1 MESRLLQPYDKEC
14 MKMAMLKHEETFKE
28 QVYELHRLY
37 RIQKMLMN
45 NLKTNHQTHG
55 YNANYTT
62 YDEHQKPRRKL
73 ERPLD
78 LERPAEEYVMEEGG
92 NNNNGM
98 LETEDV
104 NDIELTLGL
113 GPTSFRQQ
121 QRKKDDTSL
130 NSDTGPSFSSSSNE
144 SSYDQRRNTNNN
156 ARKRG
161 DNNREEQQQ
170 FSAGN
175 NKWGGLMN
183 NCDVDEQLRQKQSPW
198 LFRVMS
204 LNMT

>member
-1 MESRLLQPYDKEC
+1 MERLLQPYDKEC

-37 RIQKMLMN
+37 RVQKMLMN
-45 NLKTNHQTHG
+45 SMKTNQAHG
-55 YNANYTT
+55 YANYS
-62 YDEHQKPRRKL
+62 YEEQQKPRRK
-73 ERPLD
+73 LD
-78 LERPAEEYVMEEGG
+78 LERPAEEYIMDEGA
-92 NNNNGM
+92 NNGM
-98 LETEDV
+98 LETEDE

-113 GPTSFRQQ
+113 GPTSFR

-144 SSYDQRRNTNNN
+144 SSYVQRRNTNNN
-156 ARKRG
+156 TRKRA
-161 DNNREEQQQ
+161 DNREDQ

-175 NKWGGLMN
+175 KWGLMN

>member
-1 MESRLLQPYDKEC
+1 MESRILQPYDKEC

-45 NLKTNHQTHG
+45 NLKTSQAQG
-55 YNANYTT
+55 YNANYAT
-62 YDEHQKPRRKL
+62 YDHEQQKPRRK
-73 ERPLD
+73 LD
-78 LERPAEEYVMEEGG
+78 LERPAEEYIMNEAGG
-92 NNNNGM
+92 NKNNGM
-98 LETEDV
+98 LETEDE

-121 QRKKDDTSL
+121 QRKSKDDTSL
-130 NSDTGPSFSSSSNE
+130 NSETGPSFSSSSNE
-144 SSYDQRRNTNNN
+144 SSYVQRRNTNNN
-156 ARKRG
+156 TRKRG
-161 DNNREEQQQ
+161 DNRDEQ

-175 NKWGGLMN
+175 KWGGLIN
-183 NCDVDEQLRQKQSPW
+183 NCDVDEQLRQERQKQSPW

>member
-1 MESRLLQPYDKEC
+1 MENRILQPYDKEC

-45 NLKTNHQTHG
+45 NLKTTQAHG
-55 YNANYTT
+55 YNANYTC
-62 YDEHQKPRRKL
+62 DHEQQKPRRK
-73 ERPLD
+73 LD
-78 LERPAEEYVMEEGG
+78 LERPAEEYIMEEAGG

-98 LETEDV
+98 LETEDE

-121 QRKKDDTSL
+121 QRKSKDDTSL
-130 NSDTGPSFSSSSNE
+130 NSETGPSFSSSSNE
-144 SSYDQRRNTNNN
+144 SSYVQRRNTNNN
-156 ARKRG
+156 TRKRG
-161 DNNREEQQQ
+161 DNRDEQQQ
-170 FSAGN
+170 FSAG

-183 NCDVDEQLRQKQSPW
+183 NCDVDEQLRQERQKQSPW

>member
-45 NLKTNHQTHG
+45 NLKTHQTHG
-55 YNANYTT
+55 YNNANYTT
-62 YDEHQKPRRKL
+62 YDEKQQKPRRKL
-73 ERPLD
+73 N
-78 LERPAEEYVMEEGG
+78 LERPAEECIMEEGG
-92 NNNNGM
+92 NNNSGM
-98 LETEDV
+98 LETEDE

-113 GPTSFRQQ
+113 GPTSLRQ
-121 QRKKDDTSL
+121 QRKKKDDNTSL

-144 SSYDQRRNTNNN
+144 SSYVQRRNTNNN
-156 ARKRG
+156 TRKRG
-161 DNNREEQQQ
+161 DNRDEQH
-170 FSAGN
+170 FTAGAG